1 MRYGTVFGQYYLVI
15 LSYDKHFND
24 CKTKKLPCLM
34 SKRVLNIS
42 ILFFAAL
49 LFCPVLLGQ
58 SSFGDDSERGIRTVV
73 IDAGH
78 GGKDPGAIGKIMK
91 EKDLVL
97 SVSLKLGEMI
107 KKNFPD
113 VKVIYTRDK
122 DVFVELYQRA
132 KIANTNNADLFIS
145 IHANAVEST
154 APYGTETF
162 VLGLHKTEAQRKV
175 AERENATIYLESD
188 GGDKYKDFDMS
199 PDAIIARQLMLG
211 VYLNQSINFASMIQG
226 EFKSLGRND
235 RGVKQ
240 AGLLV
245 LYNTT
250 MPAVLVELGFLSNVN
265 EEKYMN
271 TKAGQEKLTKS
282 VFNAFV
288 KYKSHIDGVEY
299 MISHTGDEEDSE
311 AVTIPKQEDKQEP
324 VIVKEDSY
332 SNEDVVFRVQIETS
346 RSKLAKDSPRF
357 KGYHVFE
364 YFQDGLYKYTVGAF
378 ANDFDSANN
387 LKKEMRKKGYEFA
400 FVVAFQGNERINLEK
415 AIKLATK

>member
-1 MRYGTVFGQYYLVI
+1 ML
-15 LSYDKHFND
+15 FNV

-34 SKRVLNIS
+34 IKRRLNIS
-42 ILFFAAL
+42 ILFFL
-49 LFCPVLLGQ
+49 TVFY
-58 SSFGDDSERGIRTVV
+58 SSFSGAQLAPQYLSNAGVKTVV

-78 GGKDPGAIGKIMK
+78 GGKDPGAIGKILK

-97 SVSLKLGEMI
+97 SVSLMLGELI
-107 KKNFPD
+107 KRNFPD

-132 KIANTNNADLFIS
+132 KIANSNNADLFIS

-154 APYGTETF
+154 SPYGTETF
-162 VLGLHKTEAQRKV
+162 VLGLHKSEAQRQV

-211 VYLNQSINFASMIQG
+211 VYLNQSINFASMIQH

-265 EEKYMN
+265 EEKYMS
-271 TKAGQEKLTKS
+271 TAAGKEKLTKS
-282 VFNAFV
+282 IFDAFV
-288 KYKSHIDGVEY
+288 NYKSYIDGVEY
-299 MISHTGDEEDSE
+299 MIKHDE
-311 AVTIPKQEDKQEP
+311 
-324 VIVKEDSY
+324 VIGSDESKGVHNQDVS
-332 SNEDVVFRVQIETS
+332 SNDIANPENVVFRVQIETS
-346 RSKLAKDSPRF
+346 RVKLAKDNPRF
-357 KGYHVFE
+357 KGQHVFE
-364 YFQDGLYKYTVGAF
+364 YLQDGLYKYTVGTYV
-378 ANDFDSANN
+378 NDFESANK
-387 LKKEMRKKGYEFA
+387 LKNELRQKGFEFA
-400 FVVAFQGNERINLEK
+400 FVVAFQGSERINLEK

>member
-1 MRYGTVFGQYYLVI
+1 MI
-15 LSYDKHFND
+15 
-24 CKTKKLPCLM
+24 
-34 SKRVLNIS
+34 KRRLNIS
-42 ILFFAAL
+42 ILFFL
-49 LFCPVLLGQ
+49 TVFY
-58 SSFGDDSERGIRTVV
+58 SSFSSAQLAPQSLSNAGVKTVV

-78 GGKDPGAIGKIMK
+78 GGKDPGAIGKILK

-97 SVSLKLGEMI
+97 SVSLMLGELI
-107 KKNFPD
+107 KRNFPD

-132 KIANTNNADLFIS
+132 KIANSNNADLFIS

-154 APYGTETF
+154 SPYGTETF
-162 VLGLHKTEAQRKV
+162 VLGLHKSEAQRQV

-211 VYLNQSINFASMIQG
+211 VYLNQSINFASMIQK

-265 EEKYMN
+265 EEKYMS
-271 TKAGQEKLTKS
+271 TTAGQEKLTRS
-282 VFNAFV
+282 IFDAFV
-288 KYKSHIDGVEY
+288 SYKSYIDGVEY
-299 MISHTGDEEDSE
+299 MIKHDEVIKSDE
-311 AVTIPKQEDKQEP
+311 PKVVQRIEP
-324 VIVKEDSY
+324 TA
-332 SNEDVVFRVQIETS
+332 NEITNPDNIVFRVQIETS
-346 RSKLAKDSPRF
+346 RVKLAKDNPRF
-357 KGYHVFE
+357 KGQHVFE
-364 YFQDGLYKYTVGAF
+364 YLQDGLYKYTVGAYV
-378 ANDFDSANN
+378 NDFESANK
-387 LKKEMRKKGYEFA
+387 LKNELRQKGFEFA
-400 FVVAFQGNERINLEK
+400 FVVAFQGSERINLEK

>member
-1 MRYGTVFGQYYLVI
+1 MI
-15 LSYDKHFND
+15 
-24 CKTKKLPCLM
+24 
-34 SKRVLNIS
+34 KRRLNIS
-42 ILFFAAL
+42 ILFFL
-49 LFCPVLLGQ
+49 TVFY
-58 SSFGDDSERGIRTVV
+58 SSFSGAQLAPQYLSNAGVKTVV

-78 GGKDPGAIGKIMK
+78 GGKDPGAIGKILK

-97 SVSLKLGEMI
+97 SVSLMLGELI
-107 KKNFPD
+107 KRNFPD

-132 KIANTNNADLFIS
+132 KIANSNNADLFIS

-154 APYGTETF
+154 SPYGTETF
-162 VLGLHKTEAQRKV
+162 VLGLHKSEAQRQV

-211 VYLNQSINFASMIQG
+211 VYLNQSINFASMIQH

-265 EEKYMN
+265 EEKYMS
-271 TKAGQEKLTKS
+271 TAAGKEKLTKS
-282 VFNAFV
+282 IFDAFV
-288 KYKSHIDGVEY
+288 NYKSYIDGVEY
-299 MISHTGDEEDSE
+299 MIKHDE
-311 AVTIPKQEDKQEP
+311 
-324 VIVKEDSY
+324 VIGSDESKGVHNQDVS
-332 SNEDVVFRVQIETS
+332 SNDIANPENVVFRVQIETS
-346 RSKLAKDSPRF
+346 RVKLAKDNPRF
-357 KGYHVFE
+357 KGQHVFE
-364 YFQDGLYKYTVGAF
+364 YLQDGLYKYTVGTYV
-378 ANDFDSANN
+378 NDFESANK
-387 LKKEMRKKGYEFA
+387 LKNELRQKGFEFA
-400 FVVAFQGNERINLEK
+400 FVVAFQGSERINLEK